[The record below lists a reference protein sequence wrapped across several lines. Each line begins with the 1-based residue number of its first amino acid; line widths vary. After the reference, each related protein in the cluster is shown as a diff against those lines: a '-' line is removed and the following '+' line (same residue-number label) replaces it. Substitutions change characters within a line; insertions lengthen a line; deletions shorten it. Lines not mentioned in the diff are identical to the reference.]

1 MLNKI
6 KKTEIPSIPNEKLCK
21 YNGIIVFK
29 PILPIQRNW
38 YDPFILSK
46 KTKKLKDNKKTT
58 TEVNRVYFW
67 SFFVYFSY
75 LQKIAVINKLT
86 NNNNIINKK
95 TLFR

>member
-29 PILPIQRNW
+29 PILPIQRNL

-46 KTKKLKDNKKTT
+46 KLKNLKIIKKLRLKLIEYTSHTYKK
-58 TEVNRVYFW
+58 
-67 SFFVYFSY
+67 
-75 LQKIAVINKLT
+75 
-86 NNNNIINKK
+86 
-95 TLFR
+95 